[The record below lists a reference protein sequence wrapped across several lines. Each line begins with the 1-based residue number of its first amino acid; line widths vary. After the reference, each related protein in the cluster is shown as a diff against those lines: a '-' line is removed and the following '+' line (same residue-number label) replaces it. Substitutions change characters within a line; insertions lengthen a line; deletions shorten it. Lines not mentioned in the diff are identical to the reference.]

1 MTTLFGTPDIA
12 IGMKESV
19 SRVRLFDGPLD
30 LSWRHCAT
38 TSDFI
43 ADLFALR
50 FQSSRNDYMEVR
62 HSIGY
67 LVNELIENAVKFR
80 APGEIVIEASMDSE
94 CFKLKVSNDVD
105 GENASEFKSLLAD
118 ITVGDPRDLLIQRI
132 EANAANPDMSALRTR
147 IADVDERLWRTAG
160 LDIQPRRRKR
170 SDLPGNICLHSDLA
184 NAQLDE
190 AKPGHGNQDRRL
202 PRVD

>member
-1 MTTLFGTPDIA
+1 MTTLFGTPELA
-12 IGMKESV
+12 IGMTESV

-50 FQSSRNDYMEVR
+50 FQSSRNDYREVR

-94 CFKLKVSNDVD
+94 CFKIKVSNDVD
-105 GENASEFKSLLAD
+105 GENASEFQNLLAD

-132 EANAANPDMSALRTR
+132 EANAANPDVTDSGLGLLTLMSDYGTR
-147 IADVDERLWRTAG
+147 LAWIFSSADE
-160 LDIQPRRRKR
+160 
-170 SDLPGNICLHSDLA
+170 SDRICLETYASIPISQTH
-184 NAQLDE
+184 N
-190 AKPGHGNQDRRL
+190 
-202 PRVD
+202 

>member
-50 FQSSRNDYMEVR
+50 FQSSRNDYMEAR

-80 APGEIVIEASMDSE
+80 APGEIVIEASMDSD

-105 GENASEFKSLLAD
+105 SQNASQFQSLLAD
-118 ITVGDPRDLLIQRI
+118 ITVGDPADLLIQRI
-132 EANAANPDMSALRTR
+132 ESNAANPDVGGSGLGLLTLMSDYGARLAW
-147 IADVDERLWRTAG
+147 IFSSADE
-160 LDIQPRRRKR
+160 
-170 SDLPGNICLHSDLA
+170 SDRICLETYASILISQTH
-184 NAQLDE
+184 N
-190 AKPGHGNQDRRL
+190 
-202 PRVD
+202 

>member
-1 MTTLFGTPDIA
+1 MTTLFGTSELA
-12 IGMKESV
+12 IGTMEGV

-50 FQSSRNDYMEVR
+50 FRSSRNDYIEVR

-80 APGEIVIEASMDSE
+80 APGDIVIEASMDSE
-94 CFKLKVSNDVD
+94 CFRLKVSNDVD
-105 GENASEFKSLLAD
+105 GKNASEFRDLLAD

-132 EANAANPDMSALRTR
+132 EANAASPDVSRSGLGLLTLMSDYGARLAW
-147 IADVDERLWRTAG
+147 IFSSADE
-160 LDIQPRRRKR
+160 
-170 SDLPGNICLHSDLA
+170 SDRICLETYASIPISQTH
-184 NAQLDE
+184 N
-190 AKPGHGNQDRRL
+190 
-202 PRVD
+202 

>member
-50 FQSSRNDYMEVR
+50 FRSSRNDYIEVR

-67 LVNELIENAVKFR
+67 VANELIENAVKFR

-105 GENASEFKSLLAD
+105 GENASEFKNLLAD
-118 ITVGDPRDLLIQRI
+118 IMVGDPRDLLIQRI
-132 EANAANPDMSALRTR
+132 EENAASPDVSRSGLGLLTLMSDYGARLAW
-147 IADVDERLWRTAG
+147 IFSSADEGDR
-160 LDIQPRRRKR
+160 
-170 SDLPGNICLHSDLA
+170 ICLETYASIPISQTH
-184 NAQLDE
+184 N
-190 AKPGHGNQDRRL
+190 
-202 PRVD
+202 

>member
-1 MTTLFGTPDIA
+1 
-12 IGMKESV
+12 
-19 SRVRLFDGPLD
+19 

-67 LVNELIENAVKFR
+67 VVNELIENAVKFR

-105 GENASEFKSLLAD
+105 GENASRFQSLLAD
-118 ITVGDPRDLLIQRI
+118 ITAGDPRDLLIQRI
-132 EANAANPDMSALRTR
+132 EANAASPDMAGSRLGLLTLMSDYGARLAWIFSA
-147 IADVDERLWRTAG
+147 ADE
-160 LDIQPRRRKR
+160 
-170 SDLPGNICLHSDLA
+170 SDRICLETYASIA
-184 NAQLDE
+184 ISQTRN
-190 AKPGHGNQDRRL
+190 
-202 PRVD
+202 

>member
-1 MTTLFGTPDIA
+1 MTTLFGTSELA
-12 IGMKESV
+12 IGTMEGV

-38 TSDFI
+38 TSDFF

-50 FQSSRNDYMEVR
+50 FQASRNDYREVH

-94 CFKLKVSNDVD
+94 FFKLKVLNDVD
-105 GENASEFKSLLAD
+105 GEDVSEFQRLLAD
-118 ITVGDPRDLLIQRI
+118 ITVGDPKDLLIQRI
-132 EANAANPDMSALRTR
+132 EANAANPDVAGSGLGLLTLMSDYGARMAWIFST
-147 IADVDERLWRTAG
+147 ADE
-160 LDIQPRRRKR
+160 
-170 SDLPGNICLHSDLA
+170 SDRICLETYASIPISQTH
-184 NAQLDE
+184 N
-190 AKPGHGNQDRRL
+190 
-202 PRVD
+202 